1 LLWRVENVES
11 AAMENTGVRETLRR
25 EVGPAR
31 VENCRDRL
39 KAICKRRMP
48 SAAEVC
54 SFLSQTDFCS
64 ITDLLT
70 DTLKQAFEN
79 TALILRKHFRRE
91 LDIIQNEVLA
101 LAMSGLV
108 MGLKKGEGWAV
119 CFTLKARG
127 GWQEINAH
135 RFVNEQGKDCP
146 FVLSD
151 ADRLIAEADAEIS
164 GQ

>member
-1 LLWRVENVES
+1 LILNRLALSISSPEKAGIVV
-11 AAMENTGVRETLRR
+11 AGRKRGIGGDGNTGVRETLRR

-31 VENCRDRL
+31 VENCRDRR

-79 TALILRKHFRRE
+79 TALI
-91 LDIIQNEVLA
+91 
-101 LAMSGLV
+101 
-108 MGLKKGEGWAV
+108 
-119 CFTLKARG
+119 
-127 GWQEINAH
+127 
-135 RFVNEQGKDCP
+135 
-146 FVLSD
+146 
-151 ADRLIAEADAEIS
+151 
-164 GQ
+164 

>member
-1 LLWRVENVES
+1 
-11 AAMENTGVRETLRR
+11 
-25 EVGPAR
+25 
-31 VENCRDRL
+31 
-39 KAICKRRMP
+39 
-48 SAAEVC
+48 
-54 SFLSQTDFCS
+54 
-64 ITDLLT
+64 
-70 DTLKQAFEN
+70 
-79 TALILRKHFRRE
+79 
-91 LDIIQNEVLA
+91 
-101 LAMSGLV
+101 MSGLV

-119 CFTLKARG
+119 RFTLKARG